1 MHRYKLQIIAGRKI
15 IFNQQLSTIM
25 NPKTIV
31 AILTTVGTIISGVG
45 EIIKEI
51 NESRKENDDGK
62 VTRQQKK
69 KKRSKY

>member
-15 IFNQQLSTIM
+15 IFNQQLSTMM

-51 NESRKENDDGK
+51 NESRKEKDDGNR
-62 VTRQQKK
+62 TRQKK